1 MKKTRKEIKKEIKKE
16 ASQGIKMIV
25 DEYFDLHGKQDID
38 IDINISNKK
47 DRFNKAMSEV
57 KDISVF
63 EAMNVLKEALE
74 LDEDYAYTWQNN
86 LSLCFYDAYFKAND
100 SNAFSK
106 EEELEI
112 HVIAENAAKDFLEK
126 LKI

>member
-1 MKKTRKEIKKEIKKE
+1 MKKTRKKIKRE
-16 ASQGIKMIV
+16 ASQRIKMIV

-74 LDEDYAYTWQNN
+74 LDEDYAYTWQNS
-86 LSLCFYDAYFKAND
+86 LSICFYDAYFKAND

-112 HVIAENAAKDFLEK
+112 HVIANNAAKDFLEK